1 LHDAPDCINKFFV
14 KVLDKRIFDV
24 RAPHAHKGGIM
35 SGLAYSTPVIGAP
48 PPQAAT
54 NQLLASLP
62 NDDLQRLRPHLR
74 TVRLRAKQVLHKQGD
89 RIREVY
95 FPTGGAYSIIELM
108 QDGQAAE
115 IATVGAEGLLGGS
128 VYFGQEESFTQ
139 SVVQVPGQW
148 ADVLTTE
155 AFNAEMARK
164 GALFIRTI
172 QVLPGAHDAGHAD
185 HGVQRSSL
193 GRAALLPLAAHVARS
208 DPARRI
214 SSDARDIGDDAG
226 RPAPDDYAYRRGA
239 AARRAHPL
247 PARLHEDP
255 QPDRTGAVIVRVLP
269 DDHRQGQASDAGL
282 IAAVNPCGRI
292 GGYD

>member
-1 LHDAPDCINKFFV
+1 
-14 KVLDKRIFDV
+14 
-24 RAPHAHKGGIM
+24 M
-35 SGLAYSTPVIGAP
+35 SGLSYSTPAIGAP

-74 TVRLRAKQVLHKQGD
+74 TVRLRAKQSLHKQGEP
-89 RIREVY
+89 IREVY
-95 FPTGGAYSIIELM
+95 FPTGGACSIIELM

-115 IATVGAEGLLGGS
+115 IATVGSEGLLGGS

-172 QVLPGAHDAGHAD
+172 TYHQALMTQVMQTTVCNGLHSAEQRCCRWLLMSHDRIQRDEFPLTHETLAMML
-185 HGVQRSSL
+185 GVRRPTITL
-193 GRAALLPLAAHVARS
+193 IAAALQR
-208 DPARRI
+208 
-214 SSDARDIGDDAG
+214 AG
-226 RPAPDDYAYRRGA
+226 LIRYRRGSMKI
-239 AARRAHPL
+239 L
-247 PARLHEDP
+247 N
-255 QPDRTGAVIVRVLP
+255 RTGLELASCECYQTITDRVRRLM
-269 DDHRQGQASDAGL
+269 HE
-282 IAAVNPCGRI
+282 
-292 GGYD
+292 